1 MGYVHYLSFI
11 NINISLLELLINKTM
26 DLCLPS
32 SHLLG
37 EPTLQE
43 KAQNFINVF
52 NLGLSDNGGNGRGE
66 TNSRKKPRRQVPAPG
81 VRLEYNDDHDVSKF
95 QRVMYTPASGS
106 DVHTYIRMYSTTAA
120 PMTTYV

>member
-11 NINISLLELLINKTM
+11 NINISLLELLINKAM

-32 SHLLG
+32 SHLPG

-43 KAQNFINVF
+43 KARNFVNVL
-52 NLGLSDNGGNGRGE
+52 NLGLSGNGGNGH
-66 TNSRKKPRRQVPAPG
+66 VV
-81 VRLEYNDDHDVSKF
+81 VRILSHDVEDDDDDVSKF

-106 DVHTYIRMYSTTAA
+106 DVHTYVQYHSSDAA